1 MITTTRADTLSG
13 RFFFLF
19 VSIFLNA
26 FSNALTVSTNMGSAI
41 WTASAVNLSHW
52 VHLSLGNALFLEGIV
67 VAVANLFLLG
77 RFDYFRLIRNLLYIT
92 PFSYLLAGFEHFFIS
107 LGVGTLPL
115 WWRLIL
121 DVAGL
126 FGVAVAVSIYQ
137 RANLIMHPNDDLP
150 YILRFRFMHGS
161 PVWSQW
167 ASNVP
172 PLLIVLFSWLFTG
185 QLFAFNFGT
194 FYNIATQGYLIGW
207 ADRHVFKNLH
217 HHLEFKN

>member
-107 LGVGTLPL
+107 LGVGTSPVVAANLRRRWPLWGRRGRFNLPAGQLDHAPQRRPSLHPALPL
-115 WWRLIL
+115 YARVTSLVPVGLQRSAAVDRL
-121 DVAGL
+121 V
-126 FGVAVAVSIYQ
+126 
-137 RANLIMHPNDDLP
+137 
-150 YILRFRFMHGS
+150 
-161 PVWSQW
+161 
-167 ASNVP
+167 
-172 PLLIVLFSWLFTG
+172 LLALYRPIIRL
-185 QLFAFNFGT
+185 
-194 FYNIATQGYLIGW
+194 
-207 ADRHVFKNLH
+207 
-217 HHLEFKN
+217 

>member
-121 DVAGL
+121 DVVGL
-126 FGVAVAVSIYQ
+126 FGG
-137 RANLIMHPNDDLP
+137 RRGRFNLP
-150 YILRFRFMHGS
+150 
-161 PVWSQW
+161 
-167 ASNVP
+167 A
-172 PLLIVLFSWLFTG
+172 G
-185 QLFAFNFGT
+185 QLDHAPQRRPSLHPALPLYARVTSLVPVGLQRS
-194 FYNIATQGYLIGW
+194 A
-207 ADRHVFKNLH
+207 AVDRLVL
-217 HHLEFKN
+217 LALYRPIIRL

>member
-52 VHLSLGNALFLEGIV
+52 VHLSLGNALFWRDRGRRGQPL
-67 VAVANLFLLG
+67 LLG

-107 LGVGTLPL
+107 LGLAPSPVVAANLRRRWPLWGRRGRFNLPAGQLDHAPQRRPSLHPALPL
-115 WWRLIL
+115 YARVTSLVPVGLQRSAAVDRL
-121 DVAGL
+121 V
-126 FGVAVAVSIYQ
+126 
-137 RANLIMHPNDDLP
+137 
-150 YILRFRFMHGS
+150 
-161 PVWSQW
+161 
-167 ASNVP
+167 
-172 PLLIVLFSWLFTG
+172 LLALYRPIIRL
-185 QLFAFNFGT
+185 
-194 FYNIATQGYLIGW
+194 
-207 ADRHVFKNLH
+207 
-217 HHLEFKN
+217 

>member
-92 PFSYLLAGFEHFFIS
+92 PFFLFTSRLWTLLHFPGGWHPPPVVAANLRRRWPLWGRRGRFNLPAGQLDHAPQRRPSLHPALPLYARVTSLVPVGLQRSAAVDRLVLLALYRPII
-107 LGVGTLPL
+107 
-115 WWRLIL
+115 RL
-121 DVAGL
+121 
-126 FGVAVAVSIYQ
+126 
-137 RANLIMHPNDDLP
+137 
-150 YILRFRFMHGS
+150 
-161 PVWSQW
+161 
-167 ASNVP
+167 
-172 PLLIVLFSWLFTG
+172 
-185 QLFAFNFGT
+185 
-194 FYNIATQGYLIGW
+194 
-207 ADRHVFKNLH
+207 
-217 HHLEFKN
+217 

>member
-77 RFDYFRLIRNLLYIT
+77 RFDYFRLIRDLLYIA
-92 PFSYLLAGFEHFFIS
+92 PFSY
-107 LGVGTLPL
+107 
-115 WWRLIL
+115 
-121 DVAGL
+121 
-126 FGVAVAVSIYQ
+126 
-137 RANLIMHPNDDLP
+137 
-150 YILRFRFMHGS
+150 
-161 PVWSQW
+161 
-167 ASNVP
+167 
-172 PLLIVLFSWLFTG
+172 
-185 QLFAFNFGT
+185 
-194 FYNIATQGYLIGW
+194 
-207 ADRHVFKNLH
+207 
-217 HHLEFKN
+217 